1 MLVSGCFVIFE
12 VRKQNNTITPTD
24 MAKVVYKSYNQNDNL
39 LFPHCIGDFIPEN
52 DPVRVLDAI
61 VEHLDISAIE
71 ATYKGGG
78 ASSFAPRMLLK
89 VILYAYLQNI
99 HSGRKMEAMLKRDV
113 NFMWL
118 SGMQRPDFNTINL
131 FRKNRLADVMDD
143 IFTQVVKML
152 VDAKFVSLEVQ
163 YIDGTKIEANANKYT
178 FVWKKATKTNQDKLD
193 HKVKSILREAER
205 VLNMELKDESDNVM
219 TAEEMQKRTDEI
231 LARMDEKGICD
242 KKLRKEVTK
251 VKEESVPKMK
261 EYEEKLEIAG
271 ERGSYS
277 KTDKDATFMRMKEDA
292 MNNGQTK
299 PGYNVQIATEN
310 QFITNY
316 GLYSS
321 PTDQGTLIPF
331 LNSFEDRYG
340 VRSST
345 VCADSGYGSEMN
357 YEHMVSKQITP
368 FVKYNMFHAETKR
381 KRRKNAFLIENMFHN
396 KESDFYVCPMG
407 QHLEFVKQIKEKS
420 DLGYESTKSVYRA
433 KDCSRCPLR
442 SMCYKGRHNARTIE
456 VNHRNNELRAMAR
469 ELLTSDEGLMHRS
482 RRPIEPEAVFGQI
495 KYDNHFKRFSYRGKR
510 LVNAEFAAIARVS
523 ADCRTLHAV
532 TICKRFKER
541 YHRSLIIGLMV

>member
-1 MLVSGCFVIFE
+1 MSESFVIFE
-12 VRKQNNTITPTD
+12 VRNQNNTLTQTD

-99 HSGRKMEAMLKRDV
+99 HSGRKMEALLKRDV

-231 LARMDEKGICD
+231 LARIDEKGISD
-242 KKLRKEVTK
+242 KKLRKAVTK

-261 EYEEKLEIAG
+261 EYEEKLEIVG

-340 VRSST
+340 VRSYT

-368 FVKYNMFHAETKR
+368 FVKYNMFHAEMKR
-381 KRRKNAFLIENMFHN
+381 KRRKNAFLIENMFYN
-396 KESDFYVCPMG
+396 KELDFYVCPMG

-442 SMCYKGRHNARTIE
+442 SMCYKGKYNARIIE

-510 LVNAEFAAIARVS
+510 LVKAKFATIAVAHNIRKMIAKGYCICSEV
-523 ADCRTLHAV
+523 AV
-532 TICKRFKER
+532 
-541 YHRSLIIGLMV
+541 G

>member
-357 YEHMVSKQITP
+357 YEHMVSKRITP
-368 FVKYNMFHAETKR
+368 FVKYNMFHAEMKR

-510 LVNAEFAAIARVS
+510 LVNAEFAAIAVAHNIRKMISRGYCVCS
-523 ADCRTLHAV
+523 EVAV
-532 TICKRFKER
+532 
-541 YHRSLIIGLMV
+541 G

>member
-1 MLVSGCFVIFE
+1 
-12 VRKQNNTITPTD
+12 
-24 MAKVVYKSYNQNDNL
+24 MAKVTYKSYNQNDNL

-99 HSGRKMEAMLKRDV
+99 HSGRKMEALLKRDV

-143 IFTQVVKML
+143 IFTQVVRML

-193 HKVKSILREAER
+193 LKVKSILREAER

-231 LARMDEKGICD
+231 LARMDEKGISD

-368 FVKYNMFHAETKR
+368 FVKYNMFHAEMKR
-381 KRRKNAFLIENMFHN
+381 KRRKNAFLIENMFYN
-396 KESDFYVCPMG
+396 KELDFYVCPMG

-442 SMCYKGRHNARTIE
+442 GMCYKGKHNARTIE

-510 LVNAEFAAIARVS
+510 LVNAEFAAIAVAHNIRKMISKGYCVCS
-523 ADCRTLHAV
+523 EVAV
-532 TICKRFKER
+532 
-541 YHRSLIIGLMV
+541 G

>member
-1 MLVSGCFVIFE
+1 MSGSFVIFE
-12 VRKQNNTITPTD
+12 VRNQNNTLTLTD
-24 MAKVVYKSYNQNDNL
+24 MAKVIYKSYNQNDSL

-99 HSGRKMEAMLKRDV
+99 HSGRKMEALLKRDV

-143 IFTQVVKML
+143 IFTQVVQML

-193 HKVKSILREAER
+193 LKVKSILREAER

-219 TAEEMQKRTDEI
+219 TAEEMQKRTDDI
-231 LARMDEKGICD
+231 LAQMDEKGISD

-261 EYEEKLEIAG
+261 EYEEKLEIVG

-316 GLYSS
+316 GLYHQAN
-321 PTDQGTLIPF
+321 DQGTMIPF
-331 LNSFEDRYG
+331 LKSFSERYG
-340 VRSST
+340 TQSAT

-357 YEHMVSKQITP
+357 YEYMVSEQITP
-368 FVKYNMFHAETKR
+368 FVKYNMFHAEMKR
-381 KRRKNAFLIENMFHN
+381 KRKNNPFLIENMFYN
-396 KESDFYVCPMG
+396 KELDFYVCPMG
-407 QHLEFVKQIKEKS
+407 QHLGFVKQIKEKS

-433 KDCSRCPLR
+433 QDCSKCPLR
-442 SMCYKGRHNARTIE
+442 GMCYKGKYNARVIE
-456 VNHRNNELRAMAR
+456 VNHRNNELRAIAR
-469 ELLTSDEGLMHRS
+469 KLLTSDEGLMHRS

-510 LVNAEFAAIARVS
+510 LVTAEFAAIAVAHNIRKMISKGYYVCS
-523 ADCRTLHAV
+523 EVAV
-532 TICKRFKER
+532 
-541 YHRSLIIGLMV
+541 G

>member
-1 MLVSGCFVIFE
+1 MLVSGSFVIFE

-71 ATYKGGG
+71 ASYKGGG

-131 FRKNRLADVMDD
+131 FRKNRLADVIDD

-368 FVKYNMFHAETKR
+368 FVKYNMFHAEMKR
-381 KRRKNAFLIENMFHN
+381 KRRKNAFLIENMFYN
-396 KESDFYVCPMG
+396 KGLDFYVCPMG

-442 SMCYKGRHNARTIE
+442 GMCYKGKHNARTIE

-510 LVNAEFAAIARVS
+510 LVNAEFAAIAVAHNIRKMISKGYCVCS
-523 ADCRTLHAV
+523 EV
-532 TICKRFKER
+532 TV
-541 YHRSLIIGLMV
+541 G

>member
-368 FVKYNMFHAETKR
+368 FVKYNMFHAEMKR

-510 LVNAEFAAIARVS
+510 LVTAEFAAIAVAHNIRKMISKGYYVCS
-523 ADCRTLHAV
+523 EVAV
-532 TICKRFKER
+532 
-541 YHRSLIIGLMV
+541 G